1 MTHGQG
7 PQTPGVKKRS
17 VSYPGRCRWR
27 QQSHIVPFPYAH
39 WGQAVSTAAQ
49 QTDHLS
55 SSTSVPPPQLLC
67 PAPPPHLL
75 YLSLLL
81 YLFFSTSAPSF

>member
-1 MTHGQG
+1 MTHSQG

-39 WGQAVSTAAQ
+39 WGWAVSTAAS
-49 QTDHLS
+49 TDRPPQFLHLS
-55 SSTSVPPPQLLC
+55 SSTSAPVPSSSTSSPLPQF
-67 PAPPPHLL
+67 APLP
-75 YLSLLL
+75 LLL
-81 YLFFSTSAPSF
+81 HLTSF